1 MLRYAFKL
9 KGKKNMLDCQCW
21 QTQVPEIVIRKDL
34 TKFGSIT
41 SNQISLQ
48 TAPGR
53 MESNCQTFPLSHPVH
68 WLITAMPM
76 SKLSMKTK
84 RRK

>member
-1 MLRYAFKL
+1 MLRYAQKL

-34 TKFGSIT
+34 TKFGSIA

-48 TAPGR
+48 AAPRRENG
-53 MESNCQTFPLSHPVH
+53 N
-68 WLITAMPM
+68 
-76 SKLSMKTK
+76 KLSDIPTFSSSPLANHDDADV
-84 RRK
+84 